1 MDELTGRIQYSRERR
16 GGAKGRYIDKE
27 CEVCLYVWGWR
38 ILTSQSKTIVD
49 LTPGLNVVAGPKLH
63 TTARE
68 RERETQKDT

>member
-1 MDELTGRIQYSRERR
+1 M
-16 GGAKGRYIDKE
+16 
-27 CEVCLYVWGWR
+27 CLNVWGWR

-68 RERETQKDT
+68 RERERHKRTHERDDTRGKS